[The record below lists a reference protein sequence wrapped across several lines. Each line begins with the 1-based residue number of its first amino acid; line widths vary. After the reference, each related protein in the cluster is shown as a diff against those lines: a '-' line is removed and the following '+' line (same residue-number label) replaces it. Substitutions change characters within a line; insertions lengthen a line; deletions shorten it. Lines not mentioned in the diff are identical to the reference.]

1 MADEAR
7 MQIEDVKLVWFFEPN
22 MSCDVVPRFGDAAMP
37 ILQGSHCWKWQITAT
52 ATVRGGMSVTKDRS
66 TMSTEERDLDDVQ
79 NKALHPVFQT
89 TLQTLETSAVVSE
102 LEDGDE
108 EAQSRRKAVL
118 FKYLSVSYVLSR
130 L

>member
-1 MADEAR
+1 M
-7 MQIEDVKLVWFFEPN
+7 
-22 MSCDVVPRFGDAAMP
+22 
-37 ILQGSHCWKWQITAT
+37 
-52 ATVRGGMSVTKDRS
+52 TKDRS